1 MIILFIKLLFSI
13 IIMFANIDPKIM
25 SLYIPEESPDL
36 IIWAQ
41 TFKETFPAYAQ
52 SNGFPE
58 GQIKVALSACDQL
71 ITICEK
77 SIKLGQEGKHD
88 EGLELEKAQFA
99 HALACL
105 YNK

>member
-1 MIILFIKLLFSI
+1 MF
-13 IIMFANIDPKIM
+13 FANIDPKIM

-41 TFKETFPAYAQ
+41 TFKETFPGYAK
-52 SNGFPE
+52 SNGFQE
-58 GQIKVALSACDQL
+58 DQIKVALSACDQL
-71 ITICEK
+71 IAFCEK
-77 SIKLGQEGKHD
+77 SIKLGLEGKHD
-88 EGLELEKAQFA
+88 EKLELEKAQFA

>member
-1 MIILFIKLLFSI
+1 
-13 IIMFANIDPKIM
+13 M

-52 SNGFPE
+52 NNGFQE
-58 GQIKVALSACDQL
+58 EQIKVALGACGQL
-71 ITICEK
+71 IKLCEK
-77 SIKLGQEGKHD
+77 SIKLNQEGKHD
-88 EGLELEKAQFA
+88 QAVELEKAQFA